1 MKFDVV
7 IRKDEDGYYVAT
19 VPDLAG
25 CHTQATSLDELM
37 NRIKEAILHC
47 LDVKEREEMSSFV
60 GVQIVE
66 VETC

>member
-7 IRKDEDGYYVAT
+7 IRKDQDGYYVAT

-25 CHTQATSLDELM
+25 CHTQARSLDELM
-37 NRIKEAILHC
+37 SRIKEAILLC
-47 LDVKEREEMSSFV
+47 LDVKERDEMSRFV

>member
-25 CHTQATSLDELM
+25 CHTQARSLDELM
-37 NRIKEAILHC
+37 SRIKEAILLC
-47 LDVKEREEMSSFV
+47 LDVKERDEMSRFV